1 MSDEKK
7 IQANYVVPTVIE
19 ETPRGEREWS
29 IFSRLLK
36 DRIIFIGSPIDDFLA
51 NIVVAQLLFLDSDGP
66 GKEISLYINS
76 PGGSVTGCL
85 AIYDT
90 MQYSSC
96 PITTICV
103 GQAFSVAAILLAS
116 GTPGRRFSLPHARI
130 LLHQPL
136 GGYSGQASDAEIRA
150 REIVRVK
157 DELNGIM
164 AKHCGKDISQVAA
177 DTDREFYLSPDEAV
191 AYGLVDQVIKAR

>member
-1 MSDEKK
+1 MSDATR
-7 IQANYVVPTVIE
+7 IQGNYVIPTVIE
-19 ETPRGEREWS
+19 ETPRGEREWT

-51 NIVVAQLLFLDSDGP
+51 NTVVAQLLFLDSDGP

-76 PGGSVTGCL
+76 PGGSVTGGL

-103 GQAFSVAAILLAS
+103 GQAFSVAAMLLAS

-136 GGYSGQASDAEIRA
+136 GGYTGQASDAEIRA

-164 AKHCGKDISQVAA
+164 AKHCGKQVAQVAA
-177 DTDREFYLSPDEAV
+177 DTDREFYLSPEEAV
-191 AYGLVDQVIKAR
+191 AYGLIDQVIKAR

>member
-76 PGGSVTGCL
+76 PGGSVTGGL

-103 GQAFSVAAILLAS
+103 GQAFSVAAIQSLSPGPSRPSTTL
-116 GTPGRRFSLPHARI
+116 PGRPTTVTAPSPSRSKASTAAGCDAG
-130 LLHQPL
+130 PL
-136 GGYSGQASDAEIRA
+136 GDGVTA
-150 REIVRVK
+150 
-157 DELNGIM
+157 
-164 AKHCGKDISQVAA
+164 
-177 DTDREFYLSPDEAV
+177 
-191 AYGLVDQVIKAR
+191 